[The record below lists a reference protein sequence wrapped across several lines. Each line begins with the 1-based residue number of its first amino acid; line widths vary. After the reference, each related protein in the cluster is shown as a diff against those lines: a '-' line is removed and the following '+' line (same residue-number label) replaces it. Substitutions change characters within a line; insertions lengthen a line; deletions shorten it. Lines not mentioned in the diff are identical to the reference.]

1 MMTDWTTASLPVLA
15 EALRNAT
22 LPVHGY
28 LTELEAVFAA
38 REPEVLAFVPEAGR
52 FARLRAE
59 ADALLSRWPDPVT
72 RPALFG
78 VPVGVKDIFH
88 VAGFVTRA
96 GTQVPAEVLQGA
108 EGPVVRA
115 LREAGAL
122 ILGKTVTTEFAY
134 FGPGP
139 TRNPH
144 TLAHT
149 PGGSSSGSAA
159 AVAAGL
165 SPLTFGT
172 QTVGSI
178 IRPAAFCGVVGY
190 KPSYEAL
197 SREGVI
203 PLAPSADHV
212 GLFAADVA
220 GAAYAAQVL
229 GAIARVRE
237 VTSPVLAIA
246 NGAYLARG
254 SQAARENLAVVRA
267 RLTAAG
273 MTVLEV
279 DVFADF
285 DRLADLHNDLVAAEA
300 ADVHA
305 AWYGAYGHLY
315 HPKTAALIAHGRKVS
330 AERLQ
335 MGRESRRQVRE
346 MVMQQMDAM
355 RIDAWLA
362 PSAVGA
368 APAGL
373 DSTGDPVMNLPWT
386 HAGLPVVGLPSG
398 KTATGLPLGV
408 QLAGRF
414 GADDA
419 VFGVA
424 LAVEQA
430 LAEVT
435 SRGLYR

>member
-1 MMTDWTTASLPVLA
+1 MMTNWTTASLPGLA
-15 EALRNAT
+15 AALRSAT
-22 LPVHGY
+22 VPVHGY
-28 LTELEAVFAA
+28 LAEVEAVFAA
-38 REPEVLAFVPEAGR
+38 REPDVLAFVPEDGR

-59 ADALLSRWPDPVT
+59 ADALLTRWPDPAT

-88 VAGFVTRA
+88 VDGFVTRA

-108 EGPVVRA
+108 EGPVVAA
-115 LREAGAL
+115 LRQAGAL

-144 TLAHT
+144 NPGHT

-159 AVAAGL
+159 AVGAGL
-165 SPLTFGT
+165 APLTVGT

-220 GAAYAAQVL
+220 GVAYAAQAL
-229 GAIARVRE
+229 GVFERE
-237 VTSPVLAIA
+237 RERPTPVLAVPE
-246 NGAYLARG
+246 GAYLARA
-254 SQAARENLAVVRA
+254 SHAARENLDAVRV

-273 MTVLEV
+273 ITVIDVE
-279 DVFADF
+279 VFADF

-300 ADVHA
+300 AEVHA
-305 AWYGAYGHLY
+305 EWYGRYGHLY
-315 HPKTAALIAHGRKVS
+315 HPKTAALIEHGRTVS

-335 MGRESRRQVRE
+335 MGRESRRQVRA
-346 MVMQQMDAM
+346 MLAQQMDVM
-355 RIDAWLA
+355 GVDAWLA

-386 HAGLPVVGLPSG
+386 HAGLPVVGLPSS

-408 QLAGRF
+408 QLAGRL
-414 GADDA
+414 GEDDG
-419 VFGVA
+419 VLGVA

-430 LAEVT
+430 LVDVT
-435 SRGLYR
+435 SRG